1 MTRHMEGGPAW
12 QRWKDD
18 DGLTD
23 AEHDCRR
30 AREDEF
36 LERQLVEGMAAA
48 AARGP
53 RRHDREWQAGIS
65 HRDEFGPGRD

>member
-1 MTRHMEGGPAW
+1 MTRHLEGGPAW

-30 AREDEF
+30 AREADLAE
-36 LERQLVEGMAAA
+36 EQLKRGQALAD
-48 AARGP
+48 ARSP

-65 HRDEFGPGRD
+65 HRDEFGGRD